1 MREAQRTALGKQAKH
16 RVQAVSFFW
25 GGIPRASQCFA
36 AVNDPKPTAGPRG
49 FLESGI
55 PPHPLHL
62 CASARNQK
70 KSAQIP
76 PRPVSSACHQ
86 PGVFRRRRPPIQ
98 DASKPSPPHRLW
110 HTPLPLH
117 LCVSARNQKKSAQ
130 IRPDPCHPRA
140 ITHRD
145 WPQVWGISNQHET
158 LRCSRN
164 FTQKIK
170 NPACH
175 WASRVRGIAVR
186 KPYSFRGA

>member
-117 LCVSARNQKKSAQ
+117 LCVSARNQKKPRKSAP
-130 IRPDPCHPRA
+130 IRVIRVPSHIGIGRRFGGFRTSTKHCDVH
-140 ITHRD
+140 
-145 WPQVWGISNQHET
+145 GISP
-158 LRCSRN
+158 
-164 FTQKIK
+164 KK
-170 NPACH
+170 
-175 WASRVRGIAVR
+175 
-186 KPYSFRGA
+186 